1 MDAAAEGQMWGVDA
15 PSDVEING
23 LLCWANSVI
32 AHAGWFR
39 VVSAPA
45 SRTAWVMLCNSEC
58 LSPLLGRVQ
67 RLLWG
72 DRCRGWLCHCVRS
85 TSCLKLL

>member
-1 MDAAAEGQMWGVDA
+1 MPLPKVRCGESTRRVM
-15 PSDVEING
+15 SKSNG